1 MIRRHFLGCLFVFLF
16 LAPAWSVM
24 FAQAQGGSVNAF
36 TSGLAEETVTIS
48 SGTHGAIGLTLE
60 RNTTVTSASFFI
72 KPTTGSNSPGV
83 VNFDANGD
91 GEYEWSFNQTGYG
104 NLGEQNQFTSGQPTA
119 TLPISPNSFN
129 GNPTSPSIYVPYGAT
144 VTSASIGVG
153 FSPDLTGGFFP
164 TGFIHDAE
172 VGDVNGDG
180 NDDFVLFSKTAN
192 LSSTGSGN
200 GSNSTAS
207 PTSTGPAFRIV
218 SHNPTAGI
226 QFSSWIPTCAN
237 VTKTMVADING
248 DGYDDVINYASTDRK
263 ICMHFVNSATGP
275 TFQAPVNVTHSNTIR
290 DLDFIDFTGNGAAEM
305 VSIRDSGKVSIDDF
319 SNRTN
324 TFSNRDSL
332 TIYLT
337 GTQTAAT
344 LNHMLLDYFNGSSN
358 PPTLIAVDTNN
369 DGTEVFW
376 TSNAVVA
383 ATTVIS
389 GISSDAIA
397 GDFDMDGDLDILS
410 STSTGHR
417 SIEQRM
423 SGWDGDSHN
432 TIIDLTNATIL
443 DYDYNMDAQLVI
455 PAQVSVDGNPAT
467 FEGNLSLHNFTSTQ
481 QSQNRVRGQTSGVLE
496 PWTAP
501 RALFVGDLD
510 GDGFV
515 EHLVLSGEGQQHGVF
530 ISAWHRIG
538 YDVDQNGQVDF
549 SAGGYAG
556 NGSNG
561 LGMLSV
567 QDLDGNLT
575 GMLNVL
581 APGRNSTSD
590 SYGIQMSEV
599 NFSMHS
605 LVEGVFTFSDVE
617 VTYLANFLV
626 DRNPHL
632 SGNLTNVLNQLMT
645 GGTGALAVPFT
656 FNTTQDGQF
665 TLHTLTVNYQD
676 GAPNIALPPTPILRL
691 GDVQSDRVML
701 EWQNLTDF
709 GDDLLD
715 FAVYRSA
722 KGQPVD
728 TTDVYASTVAN
739 STIDMDVRPGES
751 WTYWVRSV
759 HTFGVTSNLSQP
771 FSVDIPYPLPK
782 SYVPNVT
789 AVDVEGDQGGALSVS
804 WDRGDYSIVKY
815 RIYLLNSE
823 FTSIETR
830 NTTLTTD
837 GNTFT
842 IETREDSQGQALVD
856 GLPYY
861 VAVVGFDQYGNAS
874 SNVTAVGP
882 VYTRNNT
889 ALTTTLDVTY
899 TGFAEEPTVPYLLLT
914 RQGALTVEAH
924 LHQDGRALANQTL
937 LLHVI
942 GDGEQYNATTMTNA
956 TGHAVFDISQ
966 LSSLGP
972 IQAVGPMQLKV
983 AFAGMD
989 SDMTTQPLAGTS
1001 NQTDAYGTIP
1011 VTLSGGDMIELD
1023 DQERFDTVFTVSVP
1037 DVTHESELAN
1047 LQVIWEAVS
1056 SDGLKADSG
1065 TAEVRGNELALF
1077 GQGVYDGEL
1086 TVYFDSNPPTFHTE
1100 GMAVTFNLESA
1111 PDVENNETNTNT
1123 NQTNETTDPTFPTT
1137 TLAGTLDCGDP
1148 VTYGWEENATDVTV
1162 TCVLTNPNPFD
1173 ATVEFTWKVIPG
1185 TPPPVE
1191 LVWNQAGDTSLTVE
1205 ANGSVDLTFRF
1216 VRNAPTEG
1224 MFPGEQG
1231 EGYTVRLTCL
1241 DDGDNACDTMT
1252 EPSASSDGQLVWIL
1266 GEMPMVDDG
1275 KTNDLQDQ
1283 AESAMTPVVV
1293 GIGLV
1298 IAILAA
1304 IVGVL
1309 YMRRNM
1315 DDFDD
1320 DEDEEDYYEM
1330 AMDQPASRSET
1341 LNLGSS
1347 KSLDELKDSGK
1358 SITEEAPEGLAAS
1371 PTLGSSADAFEF
1383 GATAE
1388 DAVALEEDETSE
1400 GEYDE
1405 EADDGITVDEN
1416 GTEWWEDEDGVWW
1429 YREEGWDDWA
1439 VWEE

>member
-1 MIRRHFLGCLFVFLF
+1 MIRRQFLGCLFVFLF

-24 FAQAQGGSVNAF
+24 FAQAQGGSINAF
-36 TSGLAEETVTIS
+36 TSGMAVETVTVS
-48 SGTHGAIGLTLE
+48 SGTHGAIGVSLE

-72 KPTTGSNSPGV
+72 KPTSGSDSPGV

-104 NLGEQNQFTSGQPTA
+104 YLGEQNQFTSGQPTA
-119 TLPISPNSFN
+119 TLPILPNSFN
-129 GNPTSPSIYVPYGAT
+129 GNPNSPSVYVPYGAT
-144 VTSASIGVG
+144 ITSASIGVG
-153 FSPDLTGGFFP
+153 FSPDLTGGFFS
-164 TGFIHDAE
+164 TGFIDEAE

-192 LSSTGSGN
+192 LSSIGSGN
-200 GSNSTAS
+200 ASNSTTS
-207 PTSTGPAFRIV
+207 PTSTGPAFRVV
-218 SHNPTAGI
+218 SYSSTAGI
-226 QFSSWIPTCAN
+226 HFSPWVPTCAN

-248 DGYDDVINYASTDRK
+248 DGYDDVINYASSDRK

-275 TFQAPVNVTHSNTIR
+275 TFQSPVNVTHANTIR
-290 DLDFIDFTGNGAAEM
+290 DLDFADFTGNGAAEM
-305 VSIRDSGKVSIDDF
+305 VSIRDGGKVSIDDF

-332 TIYLT
+332 TLYLQ
-337 GTQTAAT
+337 GTTTAAT
-344 LNHMLLDYFNGSSN
+344 LNHMLLEHFNGSTN
-358 PPTLIAVDTNN
+358 LPILIAVDTNN
-369 DGTEVFW
+369 DGQEVFW
-376 TSNAVVA
+376 SNNAV
-383 ATTVIS
+383 ATGTSVIS
-389 GISSDAIA
+389 GISSDAIT

-417 SIEQRM
+417 SIEKRM

-467 FEGNLSLHNFTSTQ
+467 FEGNLSIHNFTSSQ
-481 QSQNRVRGQTSGVLE
+481 QSQNRVRGQSSGILE

-501 RALFVGDLD
+501 RALFVGDMD

-515 EHLVLSGEGQQHGVF
+515 EHLVLAGEGQQHGVF

-561 LGMLSV
+561 LGMLSI
-567 QDLDGNLT
+567 QDMDGNLT
-575 GMLNVL
+575 NILNFMS
-581 APGRNSTSD
+581 AGRNYTSD

-605 LVEGVFTFSDVE
+605 LAEGVFTFSDVE
-617 VTYLANFLV
+617 ITYLADFLV
-626 DRNPHL
+626 NSNPHL

-645 GGTGALAVPFT
+645 GGSGSLSVPFT
-656 FNTTQDGQF
+656 FDTTQDGEF

-676 GAPNIALPPTPILRL
+676 GAPNIALPPTPIVRL

-789 AVDVEGDQGGALSVS
+789 AADVKGDQGGALLVS
-804 WDRGDYSIVKY
+804 WDKGDDSIVQH
-815 RIYLLNSE
+815 RVYLLNSD
-823 FTSIETR
+823 FSSIETR
-830 NTTLTTD
+830 NTTLTTN
-837 GNTFT
+837 GTTFSV
-842 IETREDSQGQALVD
+842 EAREDSLGQALED
-856 GLPYY
+856 GTAYY

-874 SNVTAVGP
+874 SNVTAIGP

-899 TGFAEEPTVPYLLLT
+899 TGFADEPSIPYVLLT
-914 RQGALTVEAH
+914 RQGSLTAEAH

-942 GDGEQYNATTMTNA
+942 GNGEQYNSTTATNA
-956 TGHAVFDISQ
+956 TGHAVFNISQ
-966 LSSLGP
+966 LSNLGP
-972 IQAVGPMQLKV
+972 IQALGAMQLKV
-983 AFAGMD
+983 AYAGMD
-989 SDMTTQPLAGTS
+989 SDPASQPLAGAS

-1011 VTLSGGDMIELD
+1011 VILQSEDILELD
-1023 DQERFDTVFTVSVP
+1023 EQERIDTVLTVSVT
-1037 DVTHESELAN
+1037 DVMHESELAN
-1047 LQVIWEAVS
+1047 LQAVWEVMSA
-1056 SDGLKADSG
+1056 DGFRADGG
-1065 TAEVRGNELALF
+1065 TAEVRGNELAIS

-1086 TVYFDSNPPTFHTE
+1086 TIYLNSDPPVYYTE
-1100 GMAVTFNLESA
+1100 GMAITFSLESA
-1111 PDVENNETNTNT
+1111 PVVDNNETNTTT
-1123 NQTNETTDPTFPTT
+1123 NQTNETTGTTFPTT
-1137 TLAGTLDCGDP
+1137 ALAGIMDCGDP
-1148 VTYGWEENATDVTV
+1148 VTYGWEENADDITV

-1173 ATVEFTWKVIPG
+1173 ATVEFSWKVIPG
-1185 TPPPVE
+1185 TPPPIE
-1191 LVWNQAGDTSLTVE
+1191 LVWNEPTGSSLTVE
-1205 ANGSVDLTFRF
+1205 ANGSVDFTFTF

-1241 DDGDNACDTMT
+1241 DEVDNACDTMA

-1266 GEMPMVDDG
+1266 GEMPEQTVNDNRIEDD
-1275 KTNDLQDQ
+1275 
-1283 AESAMTPVVV
+1283 AEGAMTPVLV

-1298 IAILAA
+1298 IAILAG

-1309 YMRRNM
+1309 YMRKNM

-1320 DEDEEDYYEM
+1320 DVDEEDYYEM

-1341 LNLGSS
+1341 VNLTSA
-1347 KSLDELKDSGK
+1347 KSLDELKESGK
-1358 SITEEAPEGLAAS
+1358 SITEDAPEGLASS

-1388 DAVALEEDETSE
+1388 DTVVAEDGETSE

-1405 EADDGITVDEN
+1405 ETDDGITVDEN

-1429 YREEGWDDWA
+1429 YREEGWEDWA